1 MYHRR
6 RGGRVKKR
14 SVRRE
19 KKKERRRRRTEEIGG
34 MEWDRRYM
42 RVELYL
48 SIYLDLFGGL
58 LFIMAYMVIMVSCC
72 RRSVDG
78 FS

>member
-6 RGGRVKKR
+6 RVCRVKR
-14 SVRRE
+14 RTVRRE

-34 MEWDRRYM
+34 MERNRRYM
-42 RVELYL
+42 SRVV
-48 SIYLDLFGGL
+48 SIYLDLLGEL

-72 RRSVDG
+72 RGSVDG